1 MKHQKPLFFAFMFLV
16 LAASTQYFYDNNTDY
31 FRKREVFLTL
41 PAGETVKILSFGFSD
56 LAADMLYIWSI
67 QFYSNYNLTNSYD
80 YIENIY
86 NLITDISPKYKD
98 PYIIGSVIMAVELK
112 KIKMAIR
119 LLQKGA
125 ENIKDEWIFDL
136 DSGYYAS
143 KYLKDHKLAE
153 KYFAK
158 ASRVKGAPKVIS
170 RMLFHQIYMQDR
182 LDKAW
187 ELWSE
192 VLINSKSEAERHSAR
207 LHLYQI
213 KFELDKKQ
221 IENYLREYRK
231 TYGAFPKK
239 LEDLVKYRFID
250 IVPKDFK
257 GTNYKYDNKT
267 GTIDPLEGYM
277 WKK

>member
-1 MKHQKPLFFAFMFLV
+1 MKHQKPIFFAFVFLV
-16 LAASTQYFYDNNTDY
+16 IAASTQYFYDNNTDY
-31 FRKREVFLTL
+31 FRKRDVFLTL

-143 KYLKDHKLAE
+143 KYLKDPKLAE
-153 KYFAK
+153 KYFFK
-158 ASRVKGAPKVIS
+158 ASKIKGAPKVIS
-170 RMLFHQIYMQDR
+170 RMLFHQIYMQNK

-192 VLINSKSEAERHSAR
+192 VLDNSESEAEKHSAR

-221 IENYLREYRK
+221 LEKYLRKYRK
-231 TYGAFPKK
+231 IYGAFPEK
-239 LEDLVKYRFID
+239 LEDLVKYGFIN
-250 IVPKDFK
+250 IIPKDFK
-257 GTNYKYDNKT
+257 GTDYKYYYKT

>member
-1 MKHQKPLFFAFMFLV
+1 MKRNKTLLFSLIFLV
-16 LAASTQYFYDNNTDY
+16 FAAVTQYLYDINTDY
-31 FRKREVFLTL
+31 FRKRETFLAL
-41 PAGETVKILSFGFSD
+41 PAGKTVKILSFGFSD
-56 LAADMLYIWSI
+56 LVADMLYIWSI
-67 QFYSNYNLTNSYD
+67 QFYSDYNLTNSHD

-86 NLITDISPKYKD
+86 NLITDISPQYKD
-98 PYIIGSVIMAVELK
+98 PYLIGSVIMAVELK

-125 ENIKDEWIFDL
+125 ENIKGEWIFDL

-153 KYFAK
+153 KYFLK
-158 ASRVKGAPKVIS
+158 ASKMKGAPKVIS
-170 RMLFHQIYMQDR
+170 RMFFHQIYMQDR

-192 VLINSKSEAERHSAR
+192 VLSNSKSEAERHSAR

-221 IENYLREYRK
+221 IEKYLREYRK
-231 TYGAFPKK
+231 KYGAFPEV
-239 LEDLVKYRFID
+239 LRDLVKYGFIRT
-250 IVPKDFK
+250 VPKDFK
-257 GTNYKYDNKT
+257 GTDYKYNNTT
-267 GTIDPLEGYM
+267 GAIDPLEGYM